1 MGNNANRSNRMAPAP
16 LYSTT
21 RLMRCAYGLQH
32 PTGLLDHLGAAAIQA
47 RSAARGPP
55 PSESLHSLQATCV
68 DLILRKSPVGAAIT
82 TDDHRIC
89 APTGV
94 YLQLAARSTSV
105 YTWTMSQTR
114 PDFLS
119 LSVAER
125 IQLAEDI
132 WDSIAAESP
141 DSATLTIAQLQ
152 AIEMRLQAHDQD
164 PTTAVAWDQ
173 VRSELFQR
181 SH

>member
-1 MGNNANRSNRMAPAP
+1 
-16 LYSTT
+16 
-21 RLMRCAYGLQH
+21 
-32 PTGLLDHLGAAAIQA
+32 
-47 RSAARGPP
+47 
-55 PSESLHSLQATCV
+55 
-68 DLILRKSPVGAAIT
+68 
-82 TDDHRIC
+82 
-89 APTGV
+89 
-94 YLQLAARSTSV
+94 
-105 YTWTMSQTR
+105 MSQTR

-141 DSATLTIAQLQ
+141 DSATLSISQLQ
-152 AIEMRLQAHDQD
+152 AIETRLQAHDQD
-164 PTTAVAWDQ
+164 PTTAVSWDQ